1 MNMIILLFIA
11 QLDPI
16 ERRPLQVPSY
26 TKNAKDGSIQCKK
39 HSSDHC
45 STCFGWKKQLQK
57 SKLDRYR
64 TPIMTWV
71 AVLIRTTVVGW

>member
-1 MNMIILLFIA
+1 MLWVLA

-16 ERRPLQVPSY
+16 ERRPLQVPAY

-64 TPIMTWV
+64 YSITSSK
-71 AVLIRTTVVGW
+71 AVLIGITVAG

>member
-1 MNMIILLFIA
+1 MHILILLIIA

-16 ERRPLQVPSY
+16 ERRPLQVPAY

-57 SKLDRYR
+57 SKPDRRRYS
-64 TPIMTWV
+64 IMTSI
-71 AVLIRTTVVGW
+71 AVLTRMTVTG